1 MSKPI
6 TVYDRVGRE
15 IQMPS
20 IAKTSREMGIPTT
33 VIQRRLKDGCWIQRD
48 GYVSVRVRKVV

>member
-15 IQMPS
+15 IQMSS

-33 VIQRRLKDGCWIQRD
+33 VIQRRLKDGGWIRRE
-48 GYVSVRVRKVV
+48 GYVPVRVRTV